1 MANSEAQRKVDERA
15 RSVCFASGCPECG
28 EVSGSLNTLG
38 ESPRTLLE
46 LVIDRCLSVNLE
58 TLNHWFVCNEHET
71 KWSIGA
77 NLFSRD
83 PEHDTDENLRANAE
97 RLKSYVE
104 VEPLRP
110 SHQEHE

>member
-77 NLFSRD
+77 NLSSRD